1 MNPALNKP
9 KEKEAYTSLPGSV
22 ESFATSGCFRNMLKS
37 PFPLPRK
44 RLLNTIIIPTPKE
57 IEKSAILNIGG
68 NTSDP
73 AKPKG
78 AQEG

>member
-1 MNPALNKP
+1 MNPTLNQP
-9 KEKEAYTSLPGSV
+9 KEKETYPSLLGSV
-22 ESFATSGCFRNMLKS
+22 ESFATSCCFRNILKS
-37 PFPLPRK
+37 PFPFPRK
-44 RLLNTIIIPTPKE
+44 RLLNTIIIPTPTE

-73 AKPKG
+73 AKSKG

>member
-1 MNPALNKP
+1 M
-9 KEKEAYTSLPGSV
+9 KEAEGCHVMPDSA
-22 ESFATSGCFRNMLKS
+22 ESFATSCCFRNILKS
-37 PFPLPRK
+37 PFPFPRK
-44 RLLNTIIIPTPKE
+44 RLLNTIIIPTPTE

-73 AKPKG
+73 AKSKG